1 MEVEQWMTEM
11 SNHLHPPA
19 GQARSWPGWK
29 VLAVVSVFA
38 LFTGSIFVAAR
49 LSEPTALT
57 EQTTTPVASTEP
69 VTVADPRTLAFQT
82 RLDQSLQ
89 TMLDSVLG
97 PGISVVTTTATLDF
111 VQVDPAV
118 SDSAASDG
126 VLPPD
131 NIQVPDGSNSAA
143 AGQDET
149 GETIGNAVNK
159 TDEVRSSAPGVVKRL
174 VIVVRMNIAVASAA
188 DPAQVEQLVG
198 AAAGI
203 DPDRGD
209 SVTVLT

>member
-1 MEVEQWMTEM
+1 MADTPNDLQ
-11 SNHLHPPA
+11 SPA
-19 GQARSWPGWK
+19 GQARGRLRWK
-29 VLAVVSVFA
+29 ILTIVPAVALLSGGIFLA
-38 LFTGSIFVAAR
+38 IR
-49 LSEPTALT
+49 PSEPTALT
-57 EQTTTPVASTEP
+57 AQTAKPVASTRP
-69 VTVADPRTLAFQT
+69 VTVTDPQTLAFQT

-97 PGISVVTTTATLDF
+97 PGNSVVTTTATLDF
-111 VQVDPAV
+111 VQVDPAA

-126 VLPPD
+126 VLGPD

-143 AGQDET
+143 AGRDGT
-149 GETIGNAVNK
+149 GETPGNAVNE
-159 TDEVRSSAPGVVKRL
+159 TNEVRSSAPGVVKRL
-174 VIVVRMNIAVASAA
+174 VIVVQMNIAVASDV
-188 DPAQVEQLVG
+188 DPAQVEQLVS